1 MHVDSWTWA
10 GGAADCTGT
19 KLEARGRIGLE
30 NRRVTGSVG
39 SVAEG
44 MWAPDAHQT
53 ACPIAQ
59 ALQDRVGGTACPG
72 DDG

>member
-1 MHVDSWTWA
+1 MPRRIAREQNW
-10 GGAADCTGT
+10 
-19 KLEARGRIGLE
+19 KLEDESVWKTDMRPGLWDLW
-30 NRRVTGSVG
+30 
-39 SVAEG
+39 AEG
-44 MWAPDAHQT
+44 TWAPDAHQT